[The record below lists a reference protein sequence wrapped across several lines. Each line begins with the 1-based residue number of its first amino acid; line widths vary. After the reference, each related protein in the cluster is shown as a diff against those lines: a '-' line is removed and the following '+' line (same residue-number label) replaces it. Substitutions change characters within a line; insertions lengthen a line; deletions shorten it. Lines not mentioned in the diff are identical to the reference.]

1 MTTSG
6 VAPRRPLRRD
16 AERNRKRILDAASTL
31 VAEQGLGIS
40 HDEIARA
47 ADVAVGTVY
56 RRFPDK
62 ETLIE
67 ALYADRLDEVV
78 AAAEAARD
86 LPDPWQALVTFMT
99 DTLEHQAENRGLGE
113 LAFGA
118 ARGMK
123 LSTQARERV
132 APVVEDI
139 VQRARA
145 AGVIRPGVGAADL
158 SLVPIMVGA
167 VMESARGIDDDLWR
181 RMLALILDGFR
192 SDQSTQLPGS
202 SPSGESFDAIMSSWR
217 PARR

>member
-6 VAPRRPLRRD
+6 GDTGRPLRRD
-16 AERNRKRILDAASTL
+16 AERNRIRILDAARTL
-31 VAEQGLGIS
+31 VAQRGLSIS

-62 ETLIE
+62 ESLVE

-99 DTLEHQAENRGLGE
+99 DTLEHQAHNRGLGE
-113 LAFGA
+113 LSYGT
-118 ARGMK
+118 ARAMK

-132 APVVEDI
+132 APVVDDI
-139 VQRARA
+139 VRRAQA
-145 AGVIRPGVGAADL
+145 AGVIRAGVGAADL
-158 SLVPIMVGA
+158 AFVPIMVGA
-167 VMESARGIDDDLWR
+167 VMESARGIDNDLWR
-181 RMLALILDGFR
+181 RMLTLVLDGFR
-192 SDQSTQLPGS
+192 SDHDAPLPGRQ
-202 SPSGESFDAIMSSWR
+202 PSGQTFDAIMSSSR